1 VVNNATIIQ
10 NFWRPAV
17 QAYSDFIGAQWNYVP
32 NSSVVN
38 TFRFGFNYFRQ
49 SFETSD
55 CGGAAGAPAYGLPFG
70 YGGLNDDAKPNC
82 GFTNITFSGSN
93 GSVGCCSSFPKYYG
107 PDHIKEFI
115 DNVSVLHGN
124 HTFKFGGEMRL
135 STLGATGT
143 FNRGRG
149 QVQFRSGGGNCSA
162 TAGFG
167 GCFPGG
173 TKSWNTLQNYMRG
186 FMGTAGQIFIGDP
199 RRNLSTQAYALFLQ
213 DDWRVTKNVMLNLG
227 VRYEYVTPVKEK
239 FGRLANFDPN
249 SGLQQLGMQ
258 TDQMWHADTNNFA
271 PRLGLA
277 WDIRGNG
284 KTVLRAGGN
293 MIYVTPGLWNQVFQ
307 QNTNNPTTGLNGNAT
322 GYQICTGRVLNKNPD
337 GTLNT
342 ADDACTPGPGN
353 IVSSGIVLRQNN
365 LVPVGSLPGATPCTT
380 ANNGGCVPGLPNAG
394 EVNWNQNPGAYG
406 GNIYPGVAD
415 AANVFKCSFD
425 KQCTIQ
431 ATNQNLKNA
440 YVTSYS
446 LGIQQA
452 FTNNL
457 SLQVD
462 YVGNHATKLI
472 GLEYTNTPGLG
483 AGYCLNPDGSLFSA
497 AQRLAVSNL
506 SGILGGGACPSAID
520 ASTVDNLNAIQVS
533 RPLNGKFPY
542 YSYIYTVSNPFT
554 SNYNGMQVTLTQRAV
569 HGLSYTL
576 GFTWA
581 HSLDEQTSE
590 RGGPNGI
597 PRNKAADYSSSDFDI
612 NKRFTATVTY
622 ALPGK
627 AGYFQLLSGWKLTSI
642 VTLQS
647 GLPWG
652 VAGNRGDDPTG
663 MGESASGSDDPNRWN
678 FYGDPNSFSRRGV
691 TPIPPFAGTSNP
703 ACLAKAQA
711 LDNSANPTGFQ
722 TLGTVALQHWGCFVS
737 EDGKAIMIPPA
748 IGSFGNMTRNM
759 FRSPGIHLWD
769 FSVLKDIRFTERFRG
784 EFRWEVFNILNH
796 TQYGNPQFNGAGG
809 NLPVGGPGQFGASQ
823 QTPDV
828 ANNNPSLGSGG
839 PREMQMGF
847 RLTF

>member
-1 VVNNATIIQ
+1 
-10 NFWRPAV
+10 
-17 QAYSDFIGAQWNYVP
+17 
-32 NSSVVN
+32 
-38 TFRFGFNYFRQ
+38 
-49 SFETSD
+49 
-55 CGGAAGAPAYGLPFG
+55 L
-70 YGGLNDDAKPNC
+70 
-82 GFTNITFSGSN
+82 
-93 GSVGCCSSFPKYYG
+93 
-107 PDHIKEFI
+107 
-115 DNVSVLHGN
+115 
-124 HTFKFGGEMRL
+124 
-135 STLGATGT
+135 
-143 FNRGRG
+143 
-149 QVQFRSGGGNCSA
+149 
-162 TAGFG
+162 
-167 GCFPGG
+167 
-173 TKSWNTLQNYMRG
+173 
-186 FMGTAGQIFIGDP
+186 
-199 RRNLSTQAYALFLQ
+199 
-213 DDWRVTKNVMLNLG
+213 
-227 VRYEYVTPVKEK
+227 
-239 FGRLANFDPN
+239 
-249 SGLQQLGMQ
+249 
-258 TDQMWHADTNNFA
+258 
-271 PRLGLA
+271 
-277 WDIRGNG
+277 
-284 KTVLRAGGN
+284 
-293 MIYVTPGLWNQVFQ
+293 
-307 QNTNNPTTGLNGNAT
+307 
-322 GYQICTGRVLNKNPD
+322 
-337 GTLNT
+337 
-342 ADDACTPGPGN
+342 
-353 IVSSGIVLRQNN
+353 
-365 LVPVGSLPGATPCTT
+365 
-380 ANNGGCVPGLPNAG
+380 
-394 EVNWNQNPGAYG
+394 
-406 GNIYPGVAD
+406 
-415 AANVFKCSFD
+415 D

-472 GLEYTNTPGLG
+472 GMEYTNTPGLG
-483 AGYCLNPDGSLFSA
+483 AGYCLNPDGSLFTPAQVNGVA
-497 AQRLAVSNL
+497 ALIAKL
-506 SGILGGGACPSAID
+506 GSGSPCPAAIT
-520 ASTVDNLNAIQVS
+520 ASTTDNLTAIQFS
-533 RPLNGKFPY
+533 RPLSAKFPY
-542 YSYIYTVSNPFT
+542 YSYIYTVSNPYT
-554 SNYNGMQVTLTQRAV
+554 SNYNGMQVTLTQRAT

-581 HSLDEQTSE
+581 HALDEATSE
-590 RGGPNGI
+590 RGGPTGT
-597 PRNKAADYSSSDFDI
+597 PGNKAADYSSSDFDI

-627 AGYFQLLSGWKLTSI
+627 AGYFQLLNGWKLTSI

-652 VAGNRGDDPTG
+652 LAGNRGDDPTG

-678 FYGDPNSFSRRGV
+678 FYGDPNSFSSRGV
-691 TPIPPFAGTSNP
+691 TPIPFFAGTSNP

-711 LDNSANPTGFQ
+711 LDNSANPVGFQ

-784 EFRWEVFNILNH
+784 EFRWEIFNILNH

-839 PREMQMGF
+839 PREMQLGF